1 MKATVEEIIRILNT
15 NDRELMVNYL
25 QTRSFESLEEMTLRE
40 QLREKEYSL
49 RRITTTETAKTQ
61 KLLNNSQ
68 RVKVFG

>member
-40 QLREKEYSL
+40 QLREK
-49 RRITTTETAKTQ
+49 
-61 KLLNNSQ
+61 
-68 RVKVFG
+68 

>member
-49 RRITTTETAKTQ
+49 RGITTTETAKTQ